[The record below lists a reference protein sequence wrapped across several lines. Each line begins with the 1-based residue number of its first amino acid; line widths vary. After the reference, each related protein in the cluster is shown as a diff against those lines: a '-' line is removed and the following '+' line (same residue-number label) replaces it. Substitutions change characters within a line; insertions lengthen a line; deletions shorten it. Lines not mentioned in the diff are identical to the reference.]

1 VPIHWPLFGGLRT
14 YELGPK
20 PKDSIRL
27 RLRGAQPTGDELSC
41 RLTPSDLQRGCSE
54 SIDPENVGDI
64 ADEGAGHRG

>member
-1 VPIHWPLFGGLRT
+1 VPIQWPLFWGRRT
-14 YELGPK
+14 GERDPK
-20 PKDSIRL
+20 PEDSIRL
-27 RLRGAQPTGDELSC
+27 GFRGAQPSGDELSC